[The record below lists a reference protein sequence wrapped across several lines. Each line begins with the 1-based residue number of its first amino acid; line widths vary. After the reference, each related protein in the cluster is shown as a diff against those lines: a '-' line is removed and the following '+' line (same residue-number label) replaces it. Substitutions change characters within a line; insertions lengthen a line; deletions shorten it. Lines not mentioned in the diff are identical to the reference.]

1 MRQVALL
8 LFFQIVFIQ
17 MAICQDQPRF
27 QSEINLFKSD
37 TTDYTKIDQLILFTG
52 SSSVRMWDGLTSDFP
67 QYSVLNRGF
76 GGSYMSELLF
86 YSDTIILQCK
96 PAVVFIYEGD
106 NDIASGK
113 TPEDIL
119 NAARELV
126 GVIRKELPETMICF
140 ISAKPSLARWKLKEE
155 YLAFNSQLKAFT
167 LTQPNVWYIDVWTQ
181 ATGADGNPLNDLFL
195 DDKLHLNRKG
205 YDIWRDIVGN
215 FLRER
220 GIKEKS

>member
-1 MRQVALL
+1 MRQSAVL
-8 LFFQIVFIQ
+8 LFFQIVFFQI
-17 MAICQDQPRF
+17 AIGQDKPRF
-27 QSEINLFKSD
+27 QLEINQFKSD

-52 SSSVRMWDGLTSDFP
+52 SSSVRMWDGLATDFP

-113 TPEDIL
+113 TPKDIL

-126 GVIRKELPETMICF
+126 SVIRNELPETIICF

-167 LTQPNVWYIDVWTQ
+167 LTQPNVWYVDVWTQ
-181 ATGADGNPLNDLFL
+181 AIGADGNPLNDLFL

-220 GIKEKS
+220 GIKGKS